1 MEIIK
6 RDGRLVEFDKEKI
19 YTAIIKA
26 FKEVDGEPTP
36 DDKRKA
42 TNISNYI
49 YSHIEELDGKISVE
63 EIQDIVEE
71 SLMNGSR
78 KDVAK
83 AYILYRA
90 ERTIERDKKST
101 LISKVY
107 NRIGAK
113 AVENSNANVDE
124 NSFSGREKEA
134 STEIGKAMALDY
146 GGLSK
151 EVANAHKE
159 MLIYQH
165 DLEKTVYGQHNCL
178 FLDFQEIFTHGFTTR
193 NGDVRPPSTFAS
205 ACQLIAV
212 AFQIQSQVQFGG
224 VASSHIDTD
233 LAPFVKKSFY
243 KHISNGYKYID
254 NDGNNEDD
262 MIEVFKS
269 KLNTA
274 MPSIDDPKWFDLTSR
289 SYKYAIDML
298 YKECRQAC
306 EALYHNLNTLES
318 RQGSQ
323 VPFTSINTG
332 RDTTVEG
339 RLVTQFL
346 MEASLNGIGK
356 HHLTSIFP
364 ISIFQYKNGTNA
376 KKGDKNYDLKLLALK
391 SMSKRIY
398 PNFVNG
404 DWSQGNEDPN
414 DLDTFCA
421 TMG

>member
-1 MEIIK
+1 MNIVK
-6 RDGRLVEFDKEKI
+6 RDGRTVAFDKNKI
-19 YTAIIKA
+19 YEAVIKA
-26 FKEVDGEPTP
+26 FKEVDGELTS

-42 TNISNYI
+42 TNISN
-49 YSHIEELDGKISVE
+49 HIEELNRDISVE

-71 SLMNGSR
+71 LLMNGCR

-90 ERTIERDKKST
+90 ERTIQRDKKSN
-101 LISKVY
+101 LISRVY

-113 AVENSNANVDE
+113 TVENSNANVDE

-151 EVANAHKE
+151 EVADAHKE
-159 MLIYQH
+159 MLLYQH
-165 DLEKTVYGQHNCL
+165 DLEKAVYGQHNCL
-178 FLDFQEIFTHGFTTR
+178 FLDFQEIFTNGFTTR

-224 VASSHIDTD
+224 VASTHIDTD

-243 KHISNGYKYID
+243 KHMLNGYKYID
-254 NDGNNEDD
+254 NIEDD
-262 MIEVFKS
+262 MIEKIKC
-269 KLNTA
+269 KLNLA
-274 MPSIDDPKWFDLTSR
+274 LPSIDDSEWFDLTSK
-289 SYKYAIDML
+289 SYNYAKDML

-332 RDTTVEG
+332 RDTTIEG
-339 RLVTQFL
+339 RLVTQLL

-356 HHLTSIFP
+356 YHLTSIFP